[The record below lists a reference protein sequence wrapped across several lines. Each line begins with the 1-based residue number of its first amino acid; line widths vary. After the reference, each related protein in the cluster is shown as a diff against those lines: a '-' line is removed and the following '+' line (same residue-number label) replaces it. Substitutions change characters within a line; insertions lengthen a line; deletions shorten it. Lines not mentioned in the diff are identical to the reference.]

1 MNQDKDKDKSKAS
14 DKIPNFEIFKNG
26 ANSGLGVAKLLGG
39 ISLLSNLG

>member
-14 DKIPNFEIFKNG
+14 DKILNFEIFKNG
-26 ANSGLGVAKLLGG
+26 ANCGLGVAKISDK